1 MIENLGRNSKKIL
14 KPLNTIE
21 GIVYEF
27 LEPLEGLFVC
37 LFSLFK
43 WRTFTTDMHFCYIVY
58 ILYSGSQSYIAAS
71 FSTVRGYE
79 THRKVFGD
87 PFNGRPL
94 PE

>member
-1 MIENLGRNSKKIL
+1 MRNYGDYGYTCN
-14 KPLNTIE
+14 PHDDYMHVTGNT
-21 GIVYEF
+21 
-27 LEPLEGLFVC
+27 LSLSSLS
-37 LFSLFK
+37 SLFK
-43 WRTFTTDMHFCYIVY
+43 RRTVTTDMHFLLHCIHTNEF

-79 THRKVFGD
+79 TRRKVFGD

>member
-1 MIENLGRNSKKIL
+1 MNGEKDFTTKTWIFKRRSARLSYKTSL
-14 KPLNTIE
+14 SLS
-21 GIVYEF
+21 
-27 LEPLEGLFVC
+27 LS
-37 LFSLFK
+37 SLFK
-43 WRTFTTDMHFCYIVY
+43 RRTVTTDMHFCYIVY

-79 THRKVFGD
+79 TRRKVFGD